1 MIRRRPGRAVLGLM
15 LAASVA
21 AAEPAPEVEAGC
33 RALAGVLGSVSMNDC
48 LEAGLEPAG
57 GRTVQGRPILMRE
70 YPPLAPREPQGRV
83 LLLGGIHGDEYSSFS
98 VIFRWMRTLD
108 VHHSGLFHWRV
119 VPGLNLDGLNAG
131 PAVRTNANGIDLN
144 RNFPTPNW
152 HENQQEYWV
161 ERTGR
166 DPRRY
171 PGEAPLSE
179 PESRWL
185 FAQIEAFRPD
195 AIVTVHAPLGVVDF
209 DGPKTPPRRLGYLDL
224 HRLGAYPGS
233 LGNFAGLN
241 RGIPVLTL
249 ELPHAGIMPSH
260 AESAAVW
267 RDLVAWL
274 TRHVHSLPGE
284 PSPRGEPPQRIAA
297 GEGYSTRDSCTIC
310 QPDDGSLRQNCCL
323 RDTAWKL
330 LLE

>member
-1 MIRRRPGRAVLGLM
+1 MIRRRRGPVLLLLI
-15 LAASVA
+15 LAATVA
-21 AAEPAPEVEAGC
+21 TAKPEPEPTPQVVRGC
-33 RALAGVLGSVSMNDC
+33 QALAGVLGSVDMADC
-48 LEAGLEPAG
+48 LTADLRFAG
-57 GRTVQGRPILMRE
+57 GETVQGRPILMRE
-70 YPPLAPREPQGRV
+70 FPPLAPRIPQGRV

-98 VIFRWMRTLD
+98 VIFRWLRTLD

-131 PAVRTNANGIDLN
+131 PAERTNANGIDLN

-152 HENQQEYWV
+152 HARQQDYWV

-171 PGEAPLSE
+171 PGDAPLSE
-179 PESRWL
+179 PESQWL
-185 FAQIEAFRPD
+185 FREIEAFRPD

-233 LGNFAGLN
+233 LGNFAGIN

-260 AESAAVW
+260 RQSAKIWV
-267 RDLVAWL
+267 DLVAWL
-274 TRHVHSLPGE
+274 TRNIQRQAPE
-284 PSPRGEPPQRIAA
+284 PASQRLAA
-297 GEGYSTRDSCTIC
+297 GQDYSIRDSCTIC
-310 QPDDGSLRQNCCL
+310 QPSSPVRRQNCCL
-323 RDTAWKL
+323 RETAWKL